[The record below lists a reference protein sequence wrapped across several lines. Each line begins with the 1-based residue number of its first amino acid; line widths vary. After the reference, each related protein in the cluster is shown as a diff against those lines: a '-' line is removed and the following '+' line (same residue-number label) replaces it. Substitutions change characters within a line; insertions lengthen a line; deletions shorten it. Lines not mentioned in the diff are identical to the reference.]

1 MGTGYRLLMQWLNLF
16 SFSTSD
22 CHPPCSCKCHRMRA
36 IDVHD
41 YLRIINLRTFFFF
54 TYLVSSF
61 PDLIKPAIFI
71 ILELCFQ
78 GKRLLVLGTTSEVS
92 FLDSVGI
99 CDAFSV
105 TYLLPTLKAEDAK
118 KVIWSFDVQLF
129 ILLQFSIVS
138 LVINGKEYKAS
149 FFVYVI
155 HN

>member
-16 SFSTSD
+16 SFSTSY
-22 CHPPCSCKCHRMRA
+22 CWISWS
-36 IDVHD
+36 INDVRD
-41 YLRIINLRTFFFF
+41 YLRIIYLGTFFFF

-71 ILELCFQ
+71 ILELRFQ

-129 ILLQFSIVS
+129 ILLQFSVVS
-138 LVINGKEYKAS
+138 LVINGKSIKHL
-149 FFVYVI
+149 FLFMLFI
-155 HN
+155 IKHFL